1 MNLKEITNKLFEDSK
16 RTPIR
21 GLNAIA
27 EAEKYLQQAYEGRY
41 FFELIQN
48 VRDANKEKNQDG
60 EIFIELKGNVL
71 SITNTGAEFNAK
83 GIEGITTIGQST
95 KHSQDYIG
103 FKGIGFKSIQEITE
117 TPKIVT
123 KYGSIYFDRKL
134 TLNKYNTPDLKE
146 DQIPLFYFPHFN
158 TKKLS
163 KKDIKK
169 GFVTKVELPIKE
181 NITHKRI
188 IDNFSEIQSK
198 QLILLGNIQTLK
210 FESEKYIS
218 TFSIKK
224 KPQKHSIEVTENDNT
239 SKFKY
244 YTPANKVEIPI
255 EVIRSLDGKEKEI
268 FSNNAFVD
276 VNIVLELAE
285 NGQINPIKD
294 AKLYLFYPLQITSG
308 FRFIIHSYFIVN
320 PERTNLRESRLNDF
334 LLSAIGKFIGIE
346 MLANLKKT
354 KINTNKVLSFIRN
367 NDAKLNVLYN
377 SVVAELKNQ
386 RFIYDSQTQKYFYPS
401 EVIVADDFDKGLFQD
416 GRLGSKKLIY
426 IDDAEVIKWL
436 RDEFKIY
443 YLHYE
448 DITSHIEN
456 ECKRQLKHKNI
467 KFFQNLYNYVS
478 KHEQLN
484 LTGKKV
490 LLTDNWKLVSS
501 EEDVFYGGGRRN
513 PINLPSSIK
522 KKIHFINKD
531 IKISDFR
538 EGKSRTGITE
548 FNTYELVRRLLKLFD
563 ERSVQKMDLLNA
575 LYNIQ
580 QLDVK
585 SELEIRE
592 KIRLPI
598 KETDKWLSPL
608 TNPIYLENE
617 NLRKLYPN
625 GDFVD
630 DTILSWAGD
639 KKDEIPKAEFLK
651 KFGAWDIPA
660 IYISEKQVT
669 INSIEKRDKVLGRFS
684 GFSAR
689 PFYIKNDRI
698 LHLPDKYN
706 VWFTHKLMDNW
717 NTYQFFLN
725 DNLLPRMQYSNT
737 YSNWRDASKE
747 ATIKLSHFIECLS
760 NEKWI
765 CYEEEDEKYSVSEV
779 VGVRHFD
786 FVQTHNYIIR
796 KFLKLLPIDLGIK
809 RDFIEAIGL
818 VHLDTHSI
826 ENFEQLLQHIFK
838 KYETGIPEGKE
849 FIDFYNRILGK
860 LVDFYEVSNMV
871 EIITQQLRKI
881 HFLSMDEATKIPCWK
896 TAAHIFYID
905 DKPAYDIL
913 PPEIKQKIQ
922 PHFTNR
928 DKNTFGKIAGRIGKR
943 FSKSIKKEHIETES
957 VNTDTFISFFELLPE
972 TIALLES
979 HLGDAITKH
988 FTEIKSIKVF
998 EKKELKVKISV
1009 EDSPEII
1016 IPVNHFVDADL
1027 NIHLA
1032 IPDSITNKNKQ
1043 FAQCINELFIHLL
1056 ERDLRNFNANLLNFL
1071 NAPNKKDYLNSY
1083 DIAEERVNE
1092 IRDKLNDTDF
1102 SPNQKFW
1109 SAILT
1114 AKGISSKRGIF
1125 IADKVDINNLSELL
1139 KTESEIIQEVEDQF
1153 DFLQTNSYAN
1163 IPILVKFLSS
1173 LSMTLEELNKIIF
1186 PRIDFRNFYLK
1197 ELPKLKNKFEKGF
1210 NAILYNHLTTKN
1222 NEEKCLYQNYLD
1234 NYKYHL
1240 EFIIPLNTL
1249 ELNTEEF
1256 FLKSLTEAF
1265 PLLKITHDDLQ
1276 KDFSSFNPNPIY
1288 SANLNLLKN
1297 KLAVAKLAKDNLDS
1311 FLAENKKRS
1320 LLYFGEV
1327 DSLSTSFSKWLE
1339 QRQKD
1344 NTPVSKEDNIS
1355 VFLSQFSNQTNT
1367 GIEQAHT
1374 LNIEIRTG
1382 TNGTTSGGSG
1392 RRYDGGMNDDQKQ
1405 RIGLVA
1411 EMIVF
1416 EKLSVIYSNVAW
1428 ISKNASKVHKTHV
1441 GYNPEGQDG
1450 LGYDIEYIDKDGNK
1464 YFIEVKGRADSYDS
1478 FEISKNEIDKAYK
1491 EGEFYKIILVTQ
1503 TMNNTQR
1510 RIRDLGTIFMLD
1522 DGEDFFTNSKFTAI
1536 YKNFEI
1542 RFRE

>member
-16 RTPIR
+16 LTPIR
-21 GLNAIA
+21 GLSAIA

-48 VRDANKEKNQDG
+48 VRDANKEKGQDG
-60 EIFIELKGNVL
+60 EVFIELKNNVL
-71 SITNTGAEFNAK
+71 SIANTGAEFSTK

-95 KHSQDYIG
+95 KQSQEYIG
-103 FKGIGFKSIQEITE
+103 FKGIGFKSIQEVTE
-117 TPKIVT
+117 IPRIVT
-123 KYGSIYFDRKL
+123 QYGSIHFDRKL
-134 TLNKYNTPDLKE
+134 TLNEYNDPNLKE
-146 DQIPLFYFPHFN
+146 EQIPLFYFPHFIDE
-158 TKKLS
+158 KLS
-163 KKDIKK
+163 EKEIEK
-169 GFVTKVELPIKE
+169 GIVTKVELLVKAGITKE
-181 NITHKRI
+181 KI
-188 IDNFSEIQSK
+188 INDFSEIQAK

-210 FESEKYIS
+210 FESEQNAS

-224 KPQKHSIEVTENDNT
+224 NPQKHSIEVTEDNDT

-244 YTPANKVEIPI
+244 YTPANKVEIPK
-255 EVIRSLDGKEKEI
+255 EVIQSLDGKEKEI
-268 FSNNAFVD
+268 FSNSAFVD
-276 VNIVLELAE
+276 VNIVLALAD
-285 NGQINPIKD
+285 NGQINPIDD

-320 PERTNLRESRLNDF
+320 PERTTLRESKLNDF
-334 LLSAIGKFIGIE
+334 LLSAIGKFIGKE
-346 MLANLKKT
+346 MLTNLKKT
-354 KINTNKVLSFIRN
+354 KINTNRVLPFKRN
-367 NDAKLNVLYN
+367 NDAKINVLYD
-377 SVVAELKNQ
+377 SVLAELKNQ
-386 RFIYDSQTQKYFYPS
+386 RFVYDNQSKKYFYPS
-401 EVIVADDFDKGLFQD
+401 EVIVADDFDKGLFPD

-436 RDEFKIY
+436 RDEFKIH

-448 DITSHIEN
+448 DIADQIEN
-456 ECKRQLKHKNI
+456 ECKRQLKQKNI

-478 KHEQLN
+478 KHEKLN

-513 PINLPSSIK
+513 PINLPASIK
-522 KKIHFINKD
+522 KKIHFIHKG

-538 EGKSRTGITE
+538 EGKSRIGITE
-548 FNTYELVRRLLKLFD
+548 FNTYELVRRLLKLFVV
-563 ERSVQKMDLLNA
+563 RSVPKTDLLNT
-575 LYNIQ
+575 LYNIPL
-580 QLDVK
+580 LDIK

-592 KIRLPI
+592 KILLPVQG
-598 KETDKWLSPL
+598 TDKWLSPL
-608 TNPIYLENE
+608 THPIYFKNE
-617 NLRKLYPN
+617 NLRELYPN
-625 GDFVD
+625 GNFVD
-630 DTILSWAGD
+630 DAILSWEGK
-639 KKDEIPKAEFLK
+639 KKDEIPKIEFLK
-651 KFGAWDIPA
+651 KLGVWDIPA
-660 IYISEKQVT
+660 IYVSERQIT
-669 INSIEKRDKVLGRFS
+669 IKSIEKRDKLLSRFS
-684 GFSAR
+684 GFSSR

-706 VWFTHKLMDNW
+706 VWFTNTIIDNW
-717 NTYQFFLN
+717 NIYQFFVN
-725 DNLLPRMQYSNT
+725 DNFLPRMQYANS
-737 YSNWRDASKE
+737 YSNWRDLGKE
-747 ATIKLSHFIECLS
+747 LTIKLSYFIESLS

-765 CYEEEDEKYSVSEV
+765 CFSGEDEKYSVSEV
-779 VGVRHFD
+779 IGIRDAD
-786 FVQTHNYIIR
+786 FAQTHNQVIR
-796 KFLKLLPIDLGIK
+796 KFLMLLPIDFGIK
-809 RDFIEAIGL
+809 KDFIEAIGL
-818 VHLDTHSI
+818 VHLDVHSI
-826 ENFEQLLQHIFK
+826 ENFEGLLQHIFK
-838 KYETGIPEGKE
+838 KYATGIPEDKE
-849 FIDFYNRILGK
+849 FIDFYNRILAK
-860 LVDFYEVSNMV
+860 LVDFYETSNTT
-871 EIITQQLRKI
+871 EHIIQQLRKI
-881 HFLSMDEATKIPCWK
+881 HFLGVDDTTRIPCWE
-896 TAAHIFYID
+896 TASHIFYID

-913 PPEIKQKIQ
+913 PVEIKQKVQ

-943 FSKSIKKEHIETES
+943 FSKSIHKELIETES
-957 VNTDTFISFFELLPE
+957 TETDILTSFFKLLPE

-988 FTEIKSIKVF
+988 FAKIKTIKIF
-998 EKKELKVKISV
+998 GKKDVKVKISV
-1009 EDSPEII
+1009 GDSPEMI
-1016 IPVNHFVDADL
+1016 IPVTHFVDDDL

-1032 IPDSITNKNKQ
+1032 VPNSTINRNKQ
-1043 FAQCINELFIHLL
+1043 AAAFINELFINLL

-1102 SPNQKFW
+1102 SLNQKFW

-1139 KTESEIIQEVEDQF
+1139 KTESEIIQKVEDQF

-1197 ELPKLKNKFEKGF
+1197 ELSKLKNKFEKGF
-1210 NAILYNHLTTKN
+1210 NAILYNYLTTKN

-1265 PLLKITHDDLQ
+1265 PLLKIMHDDLQ

-1288 SANLNLLKN
+1288 SVNLDLLKN

-1416 EKLSVIYSNVAW
+1416 EKLSVIYSNVVW
-1428 ISKNASKVHKTHV
+1428 ISKNANKVHKTHF

-1510 RIRDLGTIFMLD
+1510 RIRDLGAIFMLD